1 MKQLFPVLAILLLSG
16 CDDARKADGNAVS
29 AANATEGASAKAATV
44 SGFKSPEL
52 AGLAV
57 RDHPQ
62 GVQVVT
68 PPKARGS
75 TPPMPGMNDRLWI
88 TYAPNAVLNAVNG
101 TPVRNA
107 VQFREL
113 MDAAAA
119 TGKDIEISQVLFLH
133 DEGNGMVSIHTDP
146 PKQE

>member
-1 MKQLFPVLAILLLSG
+1 MKPLFPVLAILLLAG
-16 CDDARKADGNAVS
+16 CNDASKVDGNAVS
-29 AANATEGASAKAATV
+29 AANSTIGAGAEAATE

-68 PPKARGS
+68 PPKARGT
-75 TPPMPGMNDRLWI
+75 TPPAPGMNDRLWI
-88 TYAPNAVLNAVNG
+88 TYAPGAVLSAVNG
-101 TPVRNA
+101 TTVRNA
-107 VQFREL
+107 VHFREL
-113 MDAAAA
+113 MDAASA

-146 PKQE
+146 PKAE